1 MHPAPTEHP
10 ATVHRPPRQRASFRT
25 RLFAL
30 LTVFALLTPGLTA
43 LDLWQATPAAAQI
56 TDEQLSKGGVLRT
69 SETKPVAPGLDLTTF
84 SRMEEPGWNEGSV
97 LTADLGESTL
107 STDLR
112 DTGTVTGRAPLDDVM
127 HQGPRGKEA
136 VAAVNG
142 TFFDINHSDAP
153 IFTSVSS
160 DGLRAGN
167 SKPQPSLTIAQGR
180 AAVQELAATGTAT
193 LPGGNKHDL
202 AGMNTPRLET
212 DGIGVY
218 SSAWGDYTLDR
229 PVGAPDEKAAQIAAA
244 VIKDGTVTETT
255 GIVDS
260 LGERK
265 VADGTQV
272 LIGREAGAETIA
284 QLAKGDNVDIEVGP
298 SEDVD
303 LGIAGSHQ
311 ILING
316 KVPNMQ
322 DDLATSTHPRT
333 AVGISKD
340 GTRLFVMVIDGR
352 SNESRGM
359 TLPEAGELLR
369 NMGAHNALNLD
380 GGGSSAMSARVAG
393 DDGQKIWNTPSD
405 GEVREVPN
413 ALVFYSSAKSDDTS
427 GVQLSLGLEG
437 EDAVFPGL
445 TRTVKGTGLSSNLAP
460 AEVDGKFTADAP
472 LKVESTKKNVAR
484 ISGEER
490 GTGTVTYS
498 AGNMSDEAKLR
509 VLGKA
514 IALRASEK
522 SLSLPNADAREK
534 LTLSGLD
541 GDGQQARIE
550 TSDVKVSTT
559 GGVEVEDDGLG
570 TWTVRATGKT
580 ATGKV
585 TFTVGDLTTSVPVA
599 FGTKDSAVWDFSD
612 PAAFEAASD
621 RASGE
626 IAKADGQDGKPA
638 VGMKYDFTTS
648 SATRGFYLGAKKT
661 EPVDGTAIGFSL
673 DVKSDG
679 NGTWPRLQVTDAN
692 GTVTNIDGDHL
703 EKEGWQTVRF
713 AVPEGL
719 AQPLT
724 VDRIRMMET
733 RPEAQYT
740 GDIAVSNLQV
750 TTVPTAEGEK
760 EPAIHDPALLTHGD
774 VGDRPQQIAVMSDAQ
789 FIAAQP
795 DSEAVAGARRTL
807 REIREAKPDLLII
820 NGDFVDEGSKED
832 FALAKKIIDE
842 EWDKSIPHI
851 YVPGNHEIMGSDI
864 GVFEQ
869 EIGAATTS
877 QDVDGT
883 RVITLNT
890 AGGSLRSGG
899 IDQIAKLEKQLDEVA
914 RNEDLT
920 GVTAFF
926 HHPPNDPLPTK
937 NSQLADER
945 EARAFEKLMADF
957 KRTSGK
963 SAAVINAHVGAFH
976 GSSVEGVTYLV
987 NGNSGKSPAGTPET
1001 GGFTGWTML
1010 GVDPAKGKVGKNPSP
1025 QDRVD
1030 WLATETRPWVDEI
1043 SLETSRAVP
1052 LGESSQV
1059 TASFV
1064 QDGRTVPVAWPVT
1077 AQWGG
1082 EGVHIVDGSEHSE
1095 DTTDENAVI
1104 RFNPVSGQITALRP
1118 GTAKLSVTVNGRTAT
1133 QEVTVPAT
1141 EKEQPEEPEKPGDSE
1156 EPEKPGDGEKPE
1168 KPGDGEE
1175 AETPEVG
1182 EGEKPEKPGDSEEP
1196 GKPGDREES
1205 DNPVDPEEPSSP
1217 DSDSSEGTEKDETG
1231 SDQASP
1237 DSDAGEGEDTGN
1249 KSPADSSEEARDEG
1263 STLPRTGTEV
1273 SVVLLF
1279 ALAGIGVG
1287 TVALTSTRRRGRH

>member
-1 MHPAPTEHP
+1 MHSAPTEHP

-30 LTVFALLTPGLTA
+30 LTVFALLAPGLTA
-43 LDLWQATPAAAQI
+43 LDVWQATPAAAQI

-84 SRMEEPGWNEGSV
+84 SRLEEPGWNEGGV

-112 DTGTVTGRAPLDDVM
+112 DTGTVTGRAPLGDVM

-180 AAVQELAATGTAT
+180 AAVQELSATGTAT
-193 LPGGNKHDL
+193 LPGNKQHDL
-202 AGMNTPRLET
+202 AGMNTPRLEA

-218 SSAWGDYTLDR
+218 TSAWGDYTLDR

-260 LGERK
+260 LGERR

-284 QLAKGDNVDIEVGP
+284 QLAKGDNVEIEVGP

-311 ILING
+311 ILTNG

-413 ALVFYSSAKSDDTS
+413 ALVFYSSAKPDDTS

-460 AEVDGKFTADAP
+460 AEVDGTFSADAP
-472 LKVESTKKNVAR
+472 LKVVSKEKNTAR
-484 ISGEER
+484 ITGEER
-490 GTGTVTYS
+490 GAGKVTYS

-522 SLSLPNADAREK
+522 SLSLPNTDTRAK
-534 LTLSGLD
+534 ITLSGLD

-559 GGVEVEDDGLG
+559 GGVEVKDDGLG
-570 TWTVRATGKT
+570 TWTVRATGKS

-612 PAAFEAASD
+612 LAVFEAAND

-638 VGMKYDFTTS
+638 IGMKYDFTTS

-692 GTVTNIDGDHL
+692 GTVTNLDGDHL

-713 AVPEGL
+713 AVPDGL

-750 TTVPTAEGEK
+750 TTVPTAEGDK
-760 EPAIHDPALLTHGD
+760 EPAIHDPALLAHGD
-774 VGDRPQQIAVMSDAQ
+774 VEGRPQKIAVMSDAQ

-795 DSEAVAGARRTL
+795 ESEAVAGARRTL
-807 REIREAKPDLLII
+807 REIREEKPDLLII
-820 NGDFVDEGSKED
+820 DGDFVDEGSKED

-869 EIGAATTS
+869 EIGAATSS

-914 RNEDLT
+914 HDSKLT
-920 GVTAFF
+920 GVTVFF

-957 KRTSGK
+957 KRKSGK

-1010 GVDPAKGKVGKNPSP
+1010 GIDPAKGKVGKNPSP

-1030 WLATETRPWVDEI
+1030 WLAAETRPWVDEI
-1043 SLETSRAVP
+1043 SLDTSRAVL

-1082 EGVHIVDGSEHSE
+1082 EAVHIVDGSEQSE
-1095 DTTDENAVI
+1095 EATDENAVI

-1133 QEVTVPAT
+1133 QEVTVPVAD
-1141 EKEQPEEPEKPGDSE
+1141 KEQPDEPEKPGEDDREEPEKPGDSE
-1156 EPEKPGDGEKPE
+1156 EPEKPGDREEAETPEVGDGEKPE
-1168 KPGDGEE
+1168 KPGDREE

-1182 EGEKPEKPGDSEEP
+1182 DDEGTDT
-1196 GKPGDREES
+1196 PGDREEPQKPG
-1205 DNPVDPEEPSSP
+1205 DQPGDREDTSP
-1217 DSDSSEGTEKDETG
+1217 DSEG
-1231 SDQASP
+1231 SDPQTEAS
-1237 DSDAGEGEDTGN
+1237 
-1249 KSPADSSEEARDEG
+1249 EANDEG
-1263 STLPRTGTEV
+1263 NTLPRTGTEV

-1287 TVALTSTRRRGRH
+1287 SVALTSTRRRGRH

>member
-1 MHPAPTEHP
+1 MHPASTEHP
-10 ATVHRPPRQRASFRT
+10 ATVHRPHRQRASFRT

-43 LDLWQATPAAAQI
+43 LDVWQATPAAAQI

-84 SRMEEPGWNEGSV
+84 SRLAEPGWNEGSV

-180 AAVQELAATGTAT
+180 AAVQELSATGTAT
-193 LPGGNKHDL
+193 LPGNKKHDL
-202 AGMNTPRLET
+202 AGMNTPRLEA

-218 SSAWGDYTLDR
+218 TSAWGDYTLDR

-260 LGERK
+260 LGERR

-284 QLAKGDNVDIEVGP
+284 QLAKGDNVEIEVGP

-311 ILING
+311 ILTNG

-405 GEVREVPN
+405 GKVREVPN
-413 ALVFYSSAKSDDTS
+413 ALVFYSSAKSGDTS
-427 GVQLSLGLEG
+427 DVQLSLGLEG

-460 AEVDGKFTADAP
+460 AEVDGTFSADAP
-472 LKVESTKKNVAR
+472 LKVVSTKKSVAR

-490 GTGTVTYS
+490 GAGKVTYS
-498 AGNMSDEAKLR
+498 AGNMSDEARLR

-522 SLSLPNADAREK
+522 SLSLPNTDTRAK

-559 GGVEVEDDGLG
+559 GGVEVKDDGLG

-580 ATGKV
+580 TTGKV
-585 TFTVGDLTTSVPVA
+585 TFTVGDLSTSVPVA
-599 FGTKDSAVWDFSD
+599 YGTKDSAVWDFSD
-612 PAAFEAASD
+612 PAAFEAAND

-638 VGMKYDFTTS
+638 IGMKYDFTTS

-673 DVKSDG
+673 DVNSDG

-692 GTVTNIDGDHL
+692 GTVTNLDGDHL

-713 AVPEGL
+713 AVPDGL

-750 TTVPTAEGEK
+750 TTVPSTEGEK
-760 EPAIHDPALLTHGD
+760 EPAIHDPALLAHGD
-774 VGDRPQQIAVMSDAQ
+774 VEGRPQKIAVMSDAQ

-795 DSEAVAGARRTL
+795 ESEAVAGARRTL
-807 REIREAKPDLLII
+807 REIREAKPDLLIVD
-820 NGDFVDEGSKED
+820 GDFVDEGSKKD

-842 EWDKSIPHI
+842 EWDTSIPHI

-869 EIGAATTS
+869 EIGPATTS

-914 RNEDLT
+914 GNEDLT
-920 GVTAFF
+920 GVTVFF

-937 NSQLADER
+937 TSQLADER

-957 KRTSGK
+957 KRKSGK

-987 NGNSGKSPAGTPET
+987 NGNSGKSPDGTPET

-1030 WLATETRPWVDEI
+1030 WLAAETRPWVDEI
-1043 SLETSRAVP
+1043 SLETSRAVL

-1082 EGVHIVDGSEHSE
+1082 EGVHIVDGSEQSE
-1095 DTTDENAVI
+1095 EATDENAVI

-1118 GTAKLSVTVNGRTAT
+1118 GAAKLSVTVNGRTAT
-1133 QEVTVPAT
+1133 QEVTVPVAD
-1141 EKEQPEEPEKPGDSE
+1141 KEQPNEPEKPGEDDRE
-1156 EPEKPGDGEKPE
+1156 EPGKPGDGEKPE
-1168 KPGDGEE
+1168 EPGDGEEPEKPGEGEKQKKPGDPEE

-1182 EGEKPEKPGDSEEP
+1182 DDEGTDT
-1196 GKPGDREES
+1196 PGDREEPQKPG
-1205 DNPVDPEEPSSP
+1205 DQPGDREDTSP
-1217 DSDSSEGTEKDETG
+1217 DSEGSDPQTEASEAKDE
-1231 SDQASP
+1231 
-1237 DSDAGEGEDTGN
+1237 GN
-1249 KSPADSSEEARDEG
+1249 
-1263 STLPRTGTEV
+1263 TLPRTGTEV

-1287 TVALTSTRRRGRH
+1287 SVALTSTRRRGRH

>member
-1 MHPAPTEHP
+1 MHPASTEHP
-10 ATVHRPPRQRASFRT
+10 ATVHRPHRQRASFRT

-43 LDLWQATPAAAQI
+43 LDVWQATPAAAQI

-84 SRMEEPGWNEGSV
+84 SRLEEPGWNEGSV

-180 AAVQELAATGTAT
+180 AAVQELSATGTAT
-193 LPGGNKHDL
+193 LPGNKKHDL
-202 AGMNTPRLET
+202 AGMNTPRLEA

-218 SSAWGDYTLDR
+218 TSAWGDYTLDR

-260 LGERK
+260 LGERR

-284 QLAKGDNVDIEVGP
+284 QLAKGDNVEIEVGP

-311 ILING
+311 ILTNG

-405 GEVREVPN
+405 GKVREVPN
-413 ALVFYSSAKSDDTS
+413 ALVFYSSAKSGDTS
-427 GVQLSLGLEG
+427 DVQLSLGLEG

-460 AEVDGKFTADAP
+460 AEVDGTFSADAP
-472 LKVESTKKNVAR
+472 LKVVSTKKSVAR

-490 GTGTVTYS
+490 GAGKVTYS
-498 AGNMSDEAKLR
+498 AGNMSDEARLR

-522 SLSLPNADAREK
+522 SLSLPNTDTRAK

-559 GGVEVEDDGLG
+559 GGVEVKDDGLG

-580 ATGKV
+580 TTGKV
-585 TFTVGDLTTSVPVA
+585 TFTVGDLSTSVPVA
-599 FGTKDSAVWDFSD
+599 YGTKDSAVWDFSD
-612 PAAFEAASD
+612 PAAFEAAND

-638 VGMKYDFTTS
+638 IGMKYDFTTS

-673 DVKSDG
+673 DVNSDG

-692 GTVTNIDGDHL
+692 GTVTNLDGDHL

-713 AVPEGL
+713 AVPDGL

-760 EPAIHDPALLTHGD
+760 EPAIHDPALLAHGD
-774 VGDRPQQIAVMSDAQ
+774 VEGRPQKIAVMSDAQ

-795 DSEAVAGARRTL
+795 ESEAVAGARRTL

-914 RNEDLT
+914 HDSKLT
-920 GVTAFF
+920 GVTVFF

-957 KRTSGK
+957 KRKSGK

-1010 GVDPAKGKVGKNPSP
+1010 GIDPTKGKVGKNPSP

-1030 WLATETRPWVDEI
+1030 WLAAETRPWVDEI
-1043 SLETSRAVP
+1043 SLETSRAVL

-1082 EGVHIVDGSEHSE
+1082 EGVHIVDGSEQSE
-1095 DTTDENAVI
+1095 EATDENAVI

-1118 GTAKLSVTVNGRTAT
+1118 GAAKLSVTVNGRTAT
-1133 QEVTVPAT
+1133 QEVTVPVAD
-1141 EKEQPEEPEKPGDSE
+1141 KEQPNEPEKPGEDDRE
-1156 EPEKPGDGEKPE
+1156 EPGKPGDGEKPE
-1168 KPGDGEE
+1168 EPGDGEEPEKPGEGEKQKKPGDPEE

-1182 EGEKPEKPGDSEEP
+1182 DDEGTDT
-1196 GKPGDREES
+1196 PGDREEPQKPG
-1205 DNPVDPEEPSSP
+1205 DQPGDREDTSP
-1217 DSDSSEGTEKDETG
+1217 DSEGSDPQTEASEAKDE
-1231 SDQASP
+1231 
-1237 DSDAGEGEDTGN
+1237 GN
-1249 KSPADSSEEARDEG
+1249 
-1263 STLPRTGTEV
+1263 TLPRTGTEV

-1287 TVALTSTRRRGRH
+1287 SVALTSTRRRGRH

>member
-1 MHPAPTEHP
+1 MHPASTEHP
-10 ATVHRPPRQRASFRT
+10 ATVHRPHRQRASFRT

-43 LDLWQATPAAAQI
+43 LDVWQATPAAAQI

-84 SRMEEPGWNEGSV
+84 SRLEEPGWNEGSV

-180 AAVQELAATGTAT
+180 AAVQELSATGTAT
-193 LPGGNKHDL
+193 LPGNKKHDL
-202 AGMNTPRLET
+202 AGMNTPRLEA

-218 SSAWGDYTLDR
+218 TSAWGDYTLDR
-229 PVGAPDEKAAQIAAA
+229 PVGAPDEKAEQIAAV

-260 LGERK
+260 LGDRR

-272 LIGREAGAETIA
+272 LIGREAGAETVA
-284 QLAKGDNVDIEVGP
+284 QLAKGDNVEIEVGP
-298 SEDVD
+298 SKDVD

-311 ILING
+311 ILTNG

-460 AEVDGKFTADAP
+460 AEVDGTFSADAP
-472 LKVESTKKNVAR
+472 LKVVSTKKSVAR

-490 GTGTVTYS
+490 GAGKVTYS
-498 AGNMSDEAKLR
+498 AGNMSDEARLR

-522 SLSLPNADAREK
+522 SLSLPNTDTRAK

-559 GGVEVEDDGLG
+559 GGVEVKDDGLG

-580 ATGKV
+580 TTGKV
-585 TFTVGDLTTSVPVA
+585 TFTVGDLSTSVPVA
-599 FGTKDSAVWDFSD
+599 YGTKDSAVWDFSD
-612 PAAFEAASD
+612 PAAFEAAND

-638 VGMKYDFTTS
+638 IGMKYDFTTS

-673 DVKSDG
+673 DVNSDG

-692 GTVTNIDGDHL
+692 GTVTNLDGDHL

-713 AVPEGL
+713 AVPDGL

-760 EPAIHDPALLTHGD
+760 EPAIHDPALLAHGD
-774 VGDRPQQIAVMSDAQ
+774 VEGRPQKIAVMSDAQ

-795 DSEAVAGARRTL
+795 ESEAVAGARRTL

-914 RNEDLT
+914 RDSKLT
-920 GVTAFF
+920 GVTVFF

-957 KRTSGK
+957 KRKSGK

-1010 GVDPAKGKVGKNPSP
+1010 GIDPTKGKVGKNPSP

-1030 WLATETRPWVDEI
+1030 WLAAETRPWVDEI
-1043 SLETSRAVP
+1043 SLETSRAVL

-1082 EGVHIVDGSEHSE
+1082 EGVHIVDGSEQSE
-1095 DTTDENAVI
+1095 EATDENAVI

-1118 GTAKLSVTVNGRTAT
+1118 GAAKLSVTVNGRTAT
-1133 QEVTVPAT
+1133 QEVTVPVAD
-1141 EKEQPEEPEKPGDSE
+1141 KEQPNEPEKPGEDDRE
-1156 EPEKPGDGEKPE
+1156 EPGKPGDGEKPE
-1168 KPGDGEE
+1168 EPGDGEEPEKPGEGEKQKKPGDPEE

-1182 EGEKPEKPGDSEEP
+1182 DDEGTDT
-1196 GKPGDREES
+1196 PGDREEPQKPG
-1205 DNPVDPEEPSSP
+1205 DQPGDREDTSP
-1217 DSDSSEGTEKDETG
+1217 DSEGSDPQTEASEAKDE
-1231 SDQASP
+1231 
-1237 DSDAGEGEDTGN
+1237 GN
-1249 KSPADSSEEARDEG
+1249 
-1263 STLPRTGTEV
+1263 TLPRTGTEV

-1287 TVALTSTRRRGRH
+1287 SVALTSTRRRGRH

>member
-1 MHPAPTEHP
+1 MHPASTEHP
-10 ATVHRPPRQRASFRT
+10 ATVHRPHRQRASFRT

-43 LDLWQATPAAAQI
+43 LDVWQATPAAAQI

-84 SRMEEPGWNEGSV
+84 SRLEEPGWNEGSV

-180 AAVQELAATGTAT
+180 AAVQELSATGTAT
-193 LPGGNKHDL
+193 LPGNKKHDL
-202 AGMNTPRLET
+202 AGMNTPRLEA

-218 SSAWGDYTLDR
+218 TSAWGDYTLDR

-260 LGERK
+260 LGERR

-284 QLAKGDNVDIEVGP
+284 QLAKGDNVEIEVGP

-311 ILING
+311 ILTNG

-405 GEVREVPN
+405 GKVREVPN
-413 ALVFYSSAKSDDTS
+413 ALVFYSSAKSGDTS
-427 GVQLSLGLEG
+427 DVQLSLGLEG

-460 AEVDGKFTADAP
+460 AEVDGTFSADAP
-472 LKVESTKKNVAR
+472 LKVVSTKKSVAR

-490 GTGTVTYS
+490 GAGKVTYS
-498 AGNMSDEAKLR
+498 AGNMSDEARLR

-522 SLSLPNADAREK
+522 SLSLPNTDTRAK

-559 GGVEVEDDGLG
+559 GGVEVKDDGLG

-580 ATGKV
+580 TTGKV
-585 TFTVGDLTTSVPVA
+585 TFTVGDLSTSVPVA
-599 FGTKDSAVWDFSD
+599 YGTKDSAVWDFSD
-612 PAAFEAASD
+612 PAAFEAAND

-638 VGMKYDFTTS
+638 IGMKYDFTTS

-673 DVKSDG
+673 DVNSDG

-692 GTVTNIDGDHL
+692 GTVTNLDGDHL

-713 AVPEGL
+713 AVPDGL

-760 EPAIHDPALLTHGD
+760 EPAIHDPALLAHGD
-774 VGDRPQQIAVMSDAQ
+774 VEGRPQKIAVMSDAQ

-795 DSEAVAGARRTL
+795 ESEAVAGARRTL

-914 RNEDLT
+914 RDSKLT
-920 GVTAFF
+920 GVTVFF

-957 KRTSGK
+957 KRKSGK

-1010 GVDPAKGKVGKNPSP
+1010 GIDPTKGKVGKNPSP

-1030 WLATETRPWVDEI
+1030 WLAAETRPWVDEI
-1043 SLETSRAVP
+1043 SLETSRAVL

-1082 EGVHIVDGSEHSE
+1082 EGVHIVDGSEQSE
-1095 DTTDENAVI
+1095 EATDENAVI

-1118 GTAKLSVTVNGRTAT
+1118 GAAKLSVTVNGRTAT
-1133 QEVTVPAT
+1133 QEVTVPVAD
-1141 EKEQPEEPEKPGDSE
+1141 KEQPNEPEKPGEDDRE
-1156 EPEKPGDGEKPE
+1156 EPGKPGDGEKPE
-1168 KPGDGEE
+1168 EPGDGEEPEKPGEGEKQKKPGDPEE

-1182 EGEKPEKPGDSEEP
+1182 DDEGTDT
-1196 GKPGDREES
+1196 PGDREEPQKPG
-1205 DNPVDPEEPSSP
+1205 DQPGDREDTSP
-1217 DSDSSEGTEKDETG
+1217 DSEGSDPQTEASEAKDE
-1231 SDQASP
+1231 
-1237 DSDAGEGEDTGN
+1237 GN
-1249 KSPADSSEEARDEG
+1249 
-1263 STLPRTGTEV
+1263 TLPRTGTEV

-1287 TVALTSTRRRGRH
+1287 SVALTSTRRRGRH

>member
-1 MHPAPTEHP
+1 MHPASTEHP
-10 ATVHRPPRQRASFRT
+10 ATVHRPHRQRASFRT

-43 LDLWQATPAAAQI
+43 LDVWQATPAAAQI

-84 SRMEEPGWNEGSV
+84 SRLAEPGWNEGSV

-180 AAVQELAATGTAT
+180 AAVQELSATGTAT
-193 LPGGNKHDL
+193 LPGNKKHDL
-202 AGMNTPRLET
+202 AGMNTPRLEA

-218 SSAWGDYTLDR
+218 TSAWGDYTLDR

-260 LGERK
+260 LGERR

-284 QLAKGDNVDIEVGP
+284 QLAKGDNVEIEVGP

-311 ILING
+311 ILTNG

-405 GEVREVPN
+405 GKVREVPN
-413 ALVFYSSAKSDDTS
+413 ALVFYSSAKSGDTS
-427 GVQLSLGLEG
+427 DVQLSLGLEG

-460 AEVDGKFTADAP
+460 AEVDGTFSADAP
-472 LKVESTKKNVAR
+472 LKVVSTKKSVAR

-490 GTGTVTYS
+490 GAGKVTYS
-498 AGNMSDEAKLR
+498 AGNMSDEARLR

-522 SLSLPNADAREK
+522 SLSLPNTDTRAK

-559 GGVEVEDDGLG
+559 GGVEVKDDGLG

-580 ATGKV
+580 TTGKV
-585 TFTVGDLTTSVPVA
+585 TFTVGDLSTSVPVA
-599 FGTKDSAVWDFSD
+599 YGTKDSAVWDFSD
-612 PAAFEAASD
+612 PAAFEAAND

-638 VGMKYDFTTS
+638 IGMKYDFTTS

-673 DVKSDG
+673 DVNSDG

-692 GTVTNIDGDHL
+692 GTVTNLDGDHL

-713 AVPEGL
+713 AVPDGL

-760 EPAIHDPALLTHGD
+760 EPAIHDPALLAHGD
-774 VGDRPQQIAVMSDAQ
+774 VEGRPQKIAVMSDAQ

-795 DSEAVAGARRTL
+795 ESEAVAGARRTL

-914 RNEDLT
+914 RDSKLT
-920 GVTAFF
+920 GVTVFF

-957 KRTSGK
+957 KRKSGK

-1010 GVDPAKGKVGKNPSP
+1010 GIDPTKGKVGKNPSP

-1030 WLATETRPWVDEI
+1030 WLAAETRPWVDEI
-1043 SLETSRAVP
+1043 SLETSRAVL

-1082 EGVHIVDGSEHSE
+1082 EGVHIVDGSEQSE
-1095 DTTDENAVI
+1095 EATDENAVI

-1118 GTAKLSVTVNGRTAT
+1118 GAAKLSVTVNGRTAT
-1133 QEVTVPAT
+1133 QEVTVPVAD
-1141 EKEQPEEPEKPGDSE
+1141 KEQPNEPEKPGEDDRE
-1156 EPEKPGDGEKPE
+1156 EPGKPGDGEKPE
-1168 KPGDGEE
+1168 EPGDGEEPEKPGEGEKQKKPGDPEE

-1182 EGEKPEKPGDSEEP
+1182 DDEGTDT
-1196 GKPGDREES
+1196 PGDREEPQKPG
-1205 DNPVDPEEPSSP
+1205 DQPGDREDTSP
-1217 DSDSSEGTEKDETG
+1217 DSEGSDPQTEASEAKDE
-1231 SDQASP
+1231 
-1237 DSDAGEGEDTGN
+1237 GN
-1249 KSPADSSEEARDEG
+1249 
-1263 STLPRTGTEV
+1263 TLPRTGTEV

-1287 TVALTSTRRRGRH
+1287 SVALTSTRRRGRH

>member
-1 MHPAPTEHP
+1 MQPAPTTYPES
-10 ATVHRPPRQRASFRT
+10 VHKNPRQRASFRT

-30 LTVFALLTPGLTA
+30 LAVFALLTPGLTA
-43 LDLWQATPAAAQI
+43 LDVWQATPATAQI

-84 SRMEEPGWNEGSV
+84 SRLEEPGWNEGSV

-153 IFTSVSS
+153 IYTSVSS

-202 AGMNTPRLET
+202 AGMNTPRLGT

-218 SSAWGDYTLDR
+218 TSAWGDYTLDR
-229 PVGAPDEKAAQIAAA
+229 PVGAPDEKAEQIAAV

-260 LGERK
+260 LGDRR

-284 QLAKGDNVDIEVGP
+284 QLAKGDNVEIEVGP

-311 ILING
+311 ILTNG
-316 KVPNMQ
+316 KVPDMQ

-405 GEVREVPN
+405 GKVREVPN

-427 GVQLSLGLEG
+427 GVEVSLGLEG

-472 LKVESTKKNVAR
+472 LKVASAKKNTAR
-484 ISGEER
+484 ITGEER

-498 AGNMSDEAKLR
+498 AGTMSDEAKLR

-559 GGVEVEDDGLG
+559 GGVEVKDDGLG

-580 ATGKV
+580 TTGKV
-585 TFTVGDLTTSVPVA
+585 TFTVGDLSTSVPVA

-612 PAAFEAASD
+612 PAAFETASD

-648 SATRGFYLGAKKT
+648 SATRGFYLGARKT

-692 GTVTNIDGDHL
+692 GTVTNLDGDHL

-750 TTVPTAEGEK
+750 TTVPSTEGEK
-760 EPAIHDPALLTHGD
+760 EPAIHDPALLAHGD
-774 VGDRPQQIAVMSDAQ
+774 VEGRPQKIAVMSDAQ

-795 DSEAVAGARRTL
+795 ESEAVEGARRTL

-820 NGDFVDEGSKED
+820 DGDFVDEGSKED

-842 EWDKSIPHI
+842 EWEKSIPHI

-869 EIGAATTS
+869 EIGAATTW
-877 QDVDGT
+877 QDLDGT

-914 RNEDLT
+914 RDSKLT
-920 GVTAFF
+920 GVTVFF

-963 SAAVINAHVGAFH
+963 SAAVVNAHVGAFH

-1010 GVDPAKGKVGKNPSP
+1010 GIDPAKGKVGKNASP

-1030 WLATETRPWVDEI
+1030 WLAAETRPWVDEI

-1052 LGESSQV
+1052 QGESSQV

-1082 EGVHIVDGSEHSE
+1082 EGVHIVDSSEQSE
-1095 DTTDENAVI
+1095 DATDENAVI
-1104 RFNPVSGQITALRP
+1104 RYNPISGEITALRP
-1118 GTAKLSVTVNGRTAT
+1118 GTAKLSVTVNGHTAT
-1133 QEVTVPAT
+1133 QEVTVPAID
-1141 EKEQPEEPEKPGDSE
+1141 KEQPDEPEKPGDEDREEPEKPGDSE
-1156 EPEKPGDGEKPE
+1156 EPEKPGDRE
-1168 KPGDGEE
+1168 
-1175 AETPEVG
+1175 
-1182 EGEKPEKPGDSEEP
+1182 DSEAPKVGDDEESQ
-1196 GKPGDREES
+1196 KPGDREE
-1205 DNPVDPEEPSSP
+1205 PSS
-1217 DSDSSEGTEKDETG
+1217 DSEGSESQTD
-1231 SDQASP
+1231 ASG
-1237 DSDAGEGEDTGN
+1237 ANE
-1249 KSPADSSEEARDEG
+1249 EG

-1279 ALAGIGVG
+1279 ALAGIGAG
-1287 TVALTSTRRRGRH
+1287 SVALVGTRRRGRH

>member
-1 MHPAPTEHP
+1 
-10 ATVHRPPRQRASFRT
+10 
-25 RLFAL
+25 
-30 LTVFALLTPGLTA
+30 
-43 LDLWQATPAAAQI
+43 
-56 TDEQLSKGGVLRT
+56 
-69 SETKPVAPGLDLTTF
+69 
-84 SRMEEPGWNEGSV
+84 
-97 LTADLGESTL
+97 
-107 STDLR
+107 
-112 DTGTVTGRAPLDDVM
+112 
-127 HQGPRGKEA
+127 
-136 VAAVNG
+136 
-142 TFFDINHSDAP
+142 
-153 IFTSVSS
+153 
-160 DGLRAGN
+160 
-167 SKPQPSLTIAQGR
+167 
-180 AAVQELAATGTAT
+180 
-193 LPGGNKHDL
+193 
-202 AGMNTPRLET
+202 
-212 DGIGVY
+212 
-218 SSAWGDYTLDR
+218 
-229 PVGAPDEKAAQIAAA
+229 
-244 VIKDGTVTETT
+244 
-255 GIVDS
+255 
-260 LGERK
+260 
-265 VADGTQV
+265 
-272 LIGREAGAETIA
+272 
-284 QLAKGDNVDIEVGP
+284 
-298 SEDVD
+298 
-303 LGIAGSHQ
+303 
-311 ILING
+311 
-316 KVPNMQ
+316 
-322 DDLATSTHPRT
+322 
-333 AVGISKD
+333 
-340 GTRLFVMVIDGR
+340 MVIDGR

-427 GVQLSLGLEG
+427 GVQLNLGLEG

-460 AEVDGKFTADAP
+460 AEVDGTFSADAP
-472 LKVESTKKNVAR
+472 LKVVSTKKNTAR

-490 GTGTVTYS
+490 GAGKVTYS
-498 AGNMSDEAKLR
+498 AGDMSDEAKLR

-514 IALRASEK
+514 IALRSSEK
-522 SLSLPNADAREK
+522 SLSLPNTDTRAK
-534 LTLSGLD
+534 ITLSGLD
-541 GDGQQARIE
+541 GDGQRARIE

-559 GGVEVEDDGLG
+559 GGVEVKDDGLG

-580 ATGKV
+580 TTGKV
-585 TFTVGDLTTSVPVA
+585 TFTVGDLTTSVPVT
-599 FGTKDSAVWDFSD
+599 FGTKDSAVWDFSNPED
-612 PAAFEAASD
+612 FETDNA

-626 IAKADGQDGKPA
+626 IAKAEGQDGQPA
-638 VGMKYDFTTS
+638 IGMKYDFTTA

-692 GTVTNIDGDHL
+692 GTVTNLDGDHL

-760 EPAIHDPALLTHGD
+760 EPAIHDPALLAHGD
-774 VGDRPQQIAVMSDAQ
+774 VEGRPQKIAVMSDAQ

-914 RNEDLT
+914 RDSKLT
-920 GVTAFF
+920 GVTVFF

-937 NSQLADER
+937 TSQLADER

-957 KRTSGK
+957 KRKSGK

-1010 GVDPAKGKVGKNPSP
+1010 GIDPTKGKVGKNPSP

-1030 WLATETRPWVDEI
+1030 WLAAETRPWVDEI

-1082 EGVHIVDGSEHSE
+1082 EGVQITDGSEQSE
-1095 DTTDENAVI
+1095 QTTDENAVI

-1141 EKEQPEEPEKPGDSE
+1141 EKEEPD

-1168 KPGDGEE
+1168 KPG
-1175 AETPEVG
+1175 
-1182 EGEKPEKPGDSEEP
+1182 
-1196 GKPGDREES
+1196 
-1205 DNPVDPEEPSSP
+1205 DPEEPSSP

-1231 SDQASP
+1231 SHQASP
-1237 DSDAGEGEDTGN
+1237 DSDASEDEYTGN

-1273 SVVLLF
+1273 SVLLLF
-1279 ALAGIGVG
+1279 GLAGVGVG
-1287 TVALTSTRRRGRH
+1287 SVALTSTRRRGRH

>member
-1 MHPAPTEHP
+1 MQPAPTEYP
-10 ATVHRPPRQRASFRT
+10 ATVHKNPRQRASFRT

-30 LTVFALLTPGLTA
+30 LSVFALLTPGLTA
-43 LDLWQATPAAAQI
+43 LDVWQATPAAAQI

-84 SRMEEPGWNEGSV
+84 SRLEQPGWNEGSV

-107 STDLR
+107 STDVR

-193 LPGGNKHDL
+193 LPGNKKHDL
-202 AGMNTPRLET
+202 AGMNTPRLEA

-218 SSAWGDYTLDR
+218 TSAWGDYTLDR
-229 PVGAPDEKAAQIAAA
+229 PVGAPDEKAEQIAAA

-255 GIVDS
+255 GVVDS
-260 LGERK
+260 LGERR
-265 VADGTQV
+265 VADDTQV

-284 QLAKGDNVDIEVGP
+284 QLAEGDNVEIEVGP

-311 ILING
+311 ILTNG
-316 KVPNMQ
+316 EVPNMQ

-445 TRTVKGTGLSSNLAP
+445 TRTVKGTGLASNLAP

-472 LKVESTKKNVAR
+472 LKVASAKKNVAR

-490 GTGTVTYS
+490 GAGKVTYS
-498 AGNMSDEAKLR
+498 AGNMSDETQLR

-522 SLSLPNADAREK
+522 SLSLPNTDTRAN

-559 GGVEVEDDGLG
+559 GGVEVDDDGLG

-580 ATGKV
+580 TTGKV
-585 TFTVGDLTTSVPVA
+585 TFTVGDLTTSVPVT
-599 FGTKDSAVWDFSD
+599 FGTKDTALWDFSNPED
-612 PAAFEAASD
+612 FETDSA

-626 IAKADGQDGKPA
+626 IAKAEGQDGKPA
-638 VGMKYDFTTS
+638 IGMKYDFSTS

-673 DVKSDG
+673 DVNSDG

-774 VGDRPQQIAVMSDAQ
+774 VGDRPQKIAVMSDAQ

-842 EWDKSIPHI
+842 EWDTSIPHI

-869 EIGAATTS
+869 EIGPASTS

-914 RNEDLT
+914 GNEDLT
-920 GVTAFF
+920 GVTVFF

-963 SAAVINAHVGAFH
+963 SAAVINAHVGVFH
-976 GSSVEGVTYLV
+976 GSAVEGVTYLV

-1010 GVDPAKGKVGKNPSP
+1010 GIDPAKGKVGKNPSP

-1030 WLATETRPWVDEI
+1030 WLAAETRPWVDEI

-1052 LGESSQV
+1052 QGESSQV

-1082 EGVHIVDGSEHSE
+1082 EGVHIVDGSEQSE
-1095 DTTDENAVI
+1095 DATDENAVI
-1104 RFNPVSGQITALRP
+1104 RYNPVSGQITALRP

-1133 QEVTVPAT
+1133 QEVTVPAADKEQPDEP
-1141 EKEQPEEPEKPGDSE
+1141 EKPGDEEREEPEKPGDSEQPEEPEKPGDREDSE
-1156 EPEKPGDGEKPE
+1156 VPEV
-1168 KPGDGEE
+1168 GDGEE
-1175 AETPEVG
+1175 SQ
-1182 EGEKPEKPGDSEEP
+1182 KPGDQ
-1196 GKPGDREES
+1196 PGDREE
-1205 DNPVDPEEPSSP
+1205 PSP
-1217 DSDSSEGTEKDETG
+1217 DSEG
-1231 SDQASP
+1231 SDPQTEA
-1237 DSDAGEGEDTGN
+1237 SDAN
-1249 KSPADSSEEARDEG
+1249 DEG

-1273 SVVLLF
+1273 SLVLLF
-1279 ALAGIGVG
+1279 ALAGVGVG
-1287 TVALTSTRRRGRH
+1287 SVALTSTRRRGRH